1 MSKAALLSLSLTEA
15 DALAQ
20 KAARGAGLGWGMA
33 EEAGYAV
40 RWLSAHG
47 ADGLGALLACLTTQ
61 RSAPKLMQGQIAW
74 QGQGPLCPLETGSVL
89 LDSAEIENGPLSGTL
104 QLAPLCQPLLLLPF
118 LAQASVVL
126 GRQLVLAYRGGTVA
140 LPAPAILPAAQQA
153 LCGPLQLSLAGPLG
167 PEWPGPNTPLP
178 NAPLPQGRATCDG
191 PTLAALDALALKTT
205 VPATE
210 ASRHSGAGAGTNDND

>member
-61 RSAPKLMQGQIAW
+61 RSAPKLAQGQIAG

-89 LDSAEIENGPLSGTL
+89 LDSAEIENGPLSGSL
-104 QLAPLCQPLLLLPF
+104 LLAPLCQPLLLLPF
-118 LAQASVVL
+118 LAQAGGVL
-126 GRQLVLAYRGGTVA
+126 GQQLVLSYRGGRVA
-140 LPAPAILPAAQQA
+140 LPTPAILPAVQQA
-153 LCGPLQLSLAGPLG
+153 FCGPFQLSLAGPLG
-167 PEWPGPNTPLP
+167 PTAPLP
-178 NAPLPQGRATCDG
+178 IAPLPQGRATCDG

>member
-61 RSAPKLMQGQIAW
+61 RSAPKLAQGQIAG

-89 LDSAEIENGPLSGTL
+89 LDSAEIENGPLSGSL
-104 QLAPLCQPLLLLPF
+104 LLAPLCQPLLLLPF
-118 LAQASVVL
+118 LAQAGSVL
-126 GRQLVLAYRGGTVA
+126 GQQLVLSYRGGTVA

-153 LCGPLQLSLAGPLG
+153 LCGPFQLSLAGPLG
-167 PEWPGPNTPLP
+167 PEGPGP

-210 ASRHSGAGAGTNDND
+210 ASRQSGAGAGTNDND